1 MDSLWKKT
9 SNIAGSPYV
18 NLFENV
24 RVGAAGFTSVM
35 APALRA
41 MFSYT
46 QKNDESSV
54 EYRKKGNQKFQE
66 QNWCAAMPYYNQSLC
81 FAKIGSENVSLAY
94 ANRSACFFRLKE
106 YKRCLIDIELAVQAG
121 YPSHLMPKLN
131 ERREHC
137 CLKSIETDG
146 ESNEE
151 FEPELSYEP
160 NKVLAGCADVLQ
172 IQVNKRLGRYVNAN
186 CDIPAGKTV
195 LVEEAFIGRP
205 GVTRYKRCAAC
216 LKADMNFIACSKCT
230 HAVFCDTT
238 CTTNNVHQMEC
249 NYNYNDSD
257 KLELHLE
264 FIAHSIFV
272 AMGIFPDTQSLMEF
286 VQDVVKEKSKTVPES
301 LIDEKSKYRAFL
313 QLSVFLTP
321 TTLDECLGL
330 ANDWYNNLMLRELI
344 TKQFD
349 TEEKKSFLMHLT
361 VHHIL
366 IASTNAYLPAPA
378 DARFLFIA
386 SSYFNHSCEPN
397 VLRANHQNRLVFITT
412 RPVHA
417 GEQLY
422 IRYNDLIDAEPVAR
436 RQAHFM
442 EKYGFQCKCERCES
456 VVPASLIDMYTKGLT
471 IYYYRNRTTTI
482 INTQTRFSKK
492 VWRQIR
498 TINSF

>member
-9 SNIAGSPYV
+9 SNIAGSSYV
-18 NLFENV
+18 NLFENI
-24 RVGAAGFTSVM
+24 RSGAVSFNSVM

-46 QKNDESSV
+46 QKNDASSV
-54 EYRKKGNQKFQE
+54 NYREQGNQKFQ
-66 QNWCAAMPYYNQSLC
+66 QQKWCEAMSCYNQSLC
-81 FAKIGSENVSLAY
+81 FAEIGSENVSLAY

-106 YKRCLIDIELAVQAG
+106 YKRCLIDIELAEQAG
-121 YPSHLMPKLN
+121 YPSHLIPKLK
-131 ERREHC
+131 ERREH

-146 ESNEE
+146 DTNEQ
-151 FEPELSYEP
+151 FEPKLSYEP

-172 IQVNKRLGRYVNAN
+172 IQVNKRLGRYVNAS
-186 CDIPAGKTV
+186 CHIPAGKTV
-195 LVEEAFIGRP
+195 LVEEPFIGRP
-205 GVTRYKRCAAC
+205 GDTRYKRCAAC
-216 LKADMNFIACSKCT
+216 LKDMKNFIACSKCT
-230 HAVFCDTT
+230 NSIFCDTT
-238 CTTNNVHQMEC
+238 CSTKNVHQMEC

-272 AMGIFPDTQSLMEF
+272 AMSIFPDIQSLMEF
-286 VQDVVKEKSKTVPES
+286 VQDVVKEKSKTLPEL
-301 LIDEKSKYRAFL
+301 LIDMKSKYRAFL
-313 QLSVFLTP
+313 QLSVFLSP
-321 TTLDECLGL
+321 TTLDECLKLG
-330 ANDWYNNLMLRELI
+330 NDWYNNLMLREI
-344 TKQFD
+344 IQKQFD

-386 SSYFNHSCEPN
+386 ASYFNHSCEPN
-397 VLRANHQNRLVFITT
+397 VFRANYQNRLVFITT
-412 RPVHA
+412 RPIQA
-417 GEQLY
+417 GEQLF

-456 VVPASLIDMYTKGLT
+456 VVPASLIDMYTKGL
-471 IYYYRNRTTTI
+471 I
-482 INTQTRFSKK
+482 ILLLNT
-492 VWRQIR
+492 
-498 TINSF
+498 

>member
-9 SNIAGSPYV
+9 SNTAGSAYV

-24 RVGAAGFTSVM
+24 RDGAASFNSVLG
-35 APALRA
+35 PSLRS

-46 QKNDESSV
+46 KKKDESSV
-54 EYRKKGNQKFQE
+54 HYRKQGNQKFKDQK
-66 QNWCAAMPYYNQSLC
+66 WCEAMSCYNQSLC
-81 FAKIGSENVSLAY
+81 FAEIGSENVSLAY

-106 YKRCLIDIELAVQAG
+106 YERCLIDIEMAQQAG
-121 YPSHLMPKLN
+121 YPSHLMPKLT

-137 CLKSIETDG
+137 IKSTEADG
-146 ESNEE
+146 ERNEE
-151 FEPELSYEP
+151 FVPELSYEP
-160 NKVLAGCADVLQ
+160 NKLLPGCADVLQ
-172 IQVNKRLGRYVNAN
+172 IQVNKRVGRYVHTN
-186 CDIPAGKTV
+186 CDIPAGKTI

-205 GVTRYKRCAAC
+205 GETRYKRCAAC

-230 HAVFCDTT
+230 NAIFCDTD
-238 CTTNNVHQMEC
+238 CTTKNVHHTMEC
-249 NYNYNDSD
+249 NYSYNDSD

-272 AMGIFPDTQSLMEF
+272 AMSIFPDTQSLMEF
-286 VQDVVKEKSKTVPES
+286 VEDVVKEKSKIVPES
-301 LIDEKSKYRAFL
+301 LVDEKSKYRAFL
-313 QLSVFLTP
+313 QLSVFLSP

-330 ANDWYNNLMLRELI
+330 GNDWYNNLMLREI
-344 TKQFD
+344 IAKQFD

-397 VLRANHQNRLVFITT
+397 VFRANYQNRVVFITT
-412 RPVHA
+412 RPIHA
-417 GEQLY
+417 NEQLY
-422 IRYNDLIDAEPVAR
+422 VRYNDLIDDEPVDR

-442 EKYGFQCKCERCES
+442 EKYGFQCECERCKS
-456 VVPASLIDMYTKGLT
+456 VVPASLIDMYTKG
-471 IYYYRNRTTTI
+471 
-482 INTQTRFSKK
+482 
-492 VWRQIR
+492 
-498 TINSF
+498 